1 MNYQIHRIFF
11 RIQILY
17 NVKKQSNPY
26 SHTNTKKVNFSSFIL
41 NYQTV
46 TPIENTIDSHIHSHQ
61 YSKISFIF
69 LILQTRRFEETSTYN
84 IEFFS
89 RGSILQIFGWLALA
103 RRWEH
108 ATAEK
113 TRQNTVQYTYT
124 TAYSIYHS

>member
-1 MNYQIHRIFF
+1 MNYQIQRIFF
-11 RIQILY
+11 RFQILY

-41 NYQTV
+41 NYQIV

-69 LILQTRRFEETSTYN
+69 LILQTRRYEDMH
-84 IEFFS
+84 IQHRVFS
-89 RGSILQIFGWLALA
+89 RGSILQKFGWLALA

-124 TAYSIYHS
+124 TAYSINHS

>member
-1 MNYQIHRIFF
+1 MNYQIQRIFF
-11 RIQILY
+11 RFQILY

-69 LILQTRRFEETSTYN
+69 LILQTRRYEETSTYN
-84 IEFFS
+84 IEFFPEDQS
-89 RGSILQIFGWLALA
+89 YRNSDGWPWRDDGSTQLPKKQGRTPYSILTLQPI
-103 RRWEH
+103 
-108 ATAEK
+108 
-113 TRQNTVQYTYT
+113 V
-124 TAYSIYHS
+124 